1 MGAIILR
8 CLEAESAHRATIWAL
23 ARGMGPVDRGTRDP
37 TLATRL
43 WALDFTHPIGLA
55 AGFDKNGKAID
66 GVLAMGFAFAEIGGI
81 TPRPQSGN
89 PYPRLFRL
97 PEDRAVIN
105 RMGLN
110 NDGMAALAGRLA
122 KAHRRMGLVGI
133 NLASNTDSLDPIEDF
148 EILVATFSPIAD
160 FLTVDISC
168 PNTSNGRLFMR
179 PNQLAELLG
188 RVIRCRDAA
197 CAQTIKTPVLVKLSP
212 DSNDNEI
219 KALVRVCGAASVD
232 GLIATNTSTKR
243 SLELAGV
250 HRMETGGLSGGPLFQ
265 RSTEVL
271 RLAYQASDGR
281 MPLIGVGGVASGADA
296 YAKIRAGASLV
307 QLYTA
312 LVYEKPGLPRRIYS
326 DLARLLQDDGY
337 SNVSEAVGADHLCS
351 SPEMTGK
358 DV

>member
-1 MGAIILR
+1 MGAGILR
-8 CLEAESAHRATIWAL
+8 CLEAESAHRATIWAM
-23 ARGMGPVDRGTRDP
+23 ARGMGPVDRGTSAP
-37 TLATRL
+37 ALATRL
-43 WALDFTHPIGLA
+43 WALDFVHPIGLA

-110 NDGMAALAGRLA
+110 NDGMTALARRLA
-122 KAHRRMGLVGI
+122 KARRRTGLVGI
-133 NLASNTDSLDPIEDF
+133 NLASNTDSPDPAADF
-148 EILVATFSPIAD
+148 ETLVETFSPIAD

-168 PNTSNGRLFMR
+168 PNTSNGCLFLR
-179 PNQLAELLG
+179 PNHLAELLG
-188 RVIRCRDAA
+188 RVMSCRDAA
-197 CAQTIKTPVLVKLSP
+197 CAQVIKTPVLVKLSP
-212 DSNDNEI
+212 DSNDEEI
-219 KALVRVCGAASVD
+219 KALVRVCVTASVD

-250 HRMETGGLSGGPLFQ
+250 HRREAGGLSGRPLFQ

-296 YAKIRAGASLV
+296 YAKVRAGASLV

-312 LVYEKPGLPRRIYS
+312 LVYEKPDLPRRIYS
-326 DLARLLQDDGY
+326 DLARLLQGDGY
-337 SNVSEAVGADHLCS
+337 SNVSEAVGADHLRN
-351 SPEMTGK
+351 SPKFGGK